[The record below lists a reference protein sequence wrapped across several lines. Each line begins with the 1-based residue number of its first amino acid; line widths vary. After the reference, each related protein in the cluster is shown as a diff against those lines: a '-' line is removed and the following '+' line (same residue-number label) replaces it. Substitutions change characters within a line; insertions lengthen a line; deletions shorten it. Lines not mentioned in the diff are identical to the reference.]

1 MKTIYYFG
9 AGHLDNLYSG
19 VDGGSYSRIPF
30 LQEMTERRTKIKWLG
45 YEYKDRKKNNLVNA
59 FRLQEHLYTIS
70 VRDKVEDIGPSF
82 TEKDLEEDGILFIE
96 LRPFIQK
103 EGYNFEK
110 ECETQVNLI
119 DFFISKGR
127 KVFVQ
132 DREGWC
138 VQIPDK
144 YCSHI
149 NLLRAYHN
157 KVDHRT
163 YNSEHF
169 FMWTWSRQFDN
180 WNFYNRGIFDI
191 SYCGNVYER
200 RDEFRDLLKPSHDA
214 GKSIAVAGNW
224 LREKYGDRD
233 FSLNNFPNNIW
244 FGSTEHWTT
253 LPLLAMSKCTVH
265 CSNKRQREIGLISI
279 RVFEARMAGI
289 PVFVYDQIDHIDK
302 YVTQDQIIKD
312 GDELLWKLNNLDLSK
327 VYYNFR
333 QMIENYELKDHVDRF
348 EEILWG
354 LK

>member
-1 MKTIYYFG
+1 MKKTIYYFG

-30 LQEMTERRTKIKWLG
+30 LNELVNRRCTVKWLG
-45 YEYKDRKKNNLVNA
+45 YEYKNRTESNLVKA
-59 FRLQEHLYTIS
+59 FNLNPSSYTIS
-70 VRDKVEDIGPSF
+70 VRDRVQDIGPTF
-82 TEKDLEEDGILFIE
+82 TDSDLEDDGILFIE
-96 LRPFIQK
+96 LRPFISK

-110 ECETQVNLI
+110 ECETQITLI
-119 DFFISKGR
+119 DYFISKGR

-138 VQIPDK
+138 TQIPDK

-157 KVDHRT
+157 KIDPRT

-169 FMWTWSRQFDN
+169 FMWTWSDIFEDWR
-180 WNFYNRGIFDI
+180 YTREIFDI

-224 LREKYGDRD
+224 LRKKYDDRD
-233 FSLNNFPNNIW
+233 FSLDNFPNNIW

-279 RVFEARMAGI
+279 RVFEARMAKV

-302 YVTQDQIIKD
+302 YVTEDQIIKD
-312 GDELLWKLNNLDLSK
+312 GDELLWKLNNLDMRK
-327 VYYNFR
+327 VYYNFAEK
-333 QMIENYELKDHVDRF
+333 IKDYELRDHVDKF
-348 EEILWG
+348 ESIIWG